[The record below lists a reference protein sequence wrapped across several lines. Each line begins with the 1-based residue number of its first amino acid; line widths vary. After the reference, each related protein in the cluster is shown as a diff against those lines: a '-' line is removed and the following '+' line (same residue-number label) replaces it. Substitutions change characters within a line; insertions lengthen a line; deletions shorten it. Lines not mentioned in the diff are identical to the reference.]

1 MNVREEELDLSV
13 DEGEMAV
20 FLYRPDDGGPRPAIV
35 MMHDALG
42 LSEEARAQGR
52 WLAEQGYV
60 VAMPDTFHRAGRLL
74 TLDLL
79 GGGDDAT
86 PRIRRGMT
94 NGGHRSDLAR
104 LAAFLREQADV
115 DGRVGL
121 TGFCLGGRISFLG
134 ATLGDVF
141 DATAAFYP
149 TRLLQPDPAIP
160 DSPWPIHDAAK
171 VTRPL
176 LMFFPELDAFNP
188 RGELRGCAPG
198 VRGRRHERRGR
209 VGRGRRP
216 RLCATGRPQA
226 SPGTFSGSVGAHAC
240 VLRRA
245 SWFAKH
251 VQTGAK
257 YVLTSTG
264 HVLIGVISRITTSR
278 IPDLRSA
285 TTWRPLSRSSMS
297 RPRTA

>member
-1 MNVREEELDLSV
+1 MNVREEELDLRV

-94 NGGHRSDLAR
+94 NDGHRSDLAR
-104 LAAFLREQADV
+104 LAAFLHEQADV

-149 TRLLQPDPAIP
+149 TRLLQPDPAFP

-188 RGELRGCAPG
+188 RENFEA
-198 VRGRRHERRGR
+198 VRQAFADAGTSAEAVWVEDADHGFAQPAGR
-209 VGRGRRP
+209 
-216 RLCATGRPQA
+216 
-226 SPGTFSGSVGAHAC
+226 
-240 VLRRA
+240 
-245 SWFAKH
+245 KH
-251 VQTGAK
+251 
-257 YVLTSTG
+257 
-264 HVLIGVISRITTSR
+264 H
-278 IPDLRSA
+278 PERSA
-285 TTWRPLSRSSMS
+285 EAWE
-297 RPRTA
+297 RTLAFFAEHLDSPNTPDRGSPNTP

>member
-20 FLYRPDDGGPRPAIV
+20 FLYRPDDGGPAPAIV

-94 NGGHRSDLAR
+94 NDGHRSDLAR

-149 TRLLQPDPAIP
+149 PRLLQPDPAFP

-188 RGELRGCAPG
+188 RENFEAVRQASRTLARAPRPCGSRTQTTALRNRPAASTTRN
-198 VRGRRHERRGR
+198 VQRRRG
-209 VGRGRRP
+209 
-216 RLCATGRPQA
+216 
-226 SPGTFSGSVGAHAC
+226 
-240 VLRRA
+240 
-245 SWFAKH
+245 
-251 VQTGAK
+251 
-257 YVLTSTG
+257 
-264 HVLIGVISRITTSR
+264 
-278 IPDLRSA
+278 SA
-285 TTWRPLSRSSMS
+285 RSRSSPS
-297 RPRTA
+297 ILVRRTLLTGVHRTHPDRGSPSTS